1 MPINYYCSIGMVGSN
16 IEMNKNQLLEPVI
29 ENSAS
34 QPSSPVEGQMYYDT
48 TVGDKNSCITCATD
62 YYKSETLGQNNRM

>member
-48 TVGDKNSCITCATD
+48 TVGDKKMYFYNGSAWVEMD
-62 YYKSETLGQNNRM
+62 GSGS

>member
-48 TVGDKNSCITCATD
+48 TVGDKKCTSIM
-62 YYKSETLGQNNRM
+62 EVLGSKWTVQVLGL

>member
-48 TVGDKNSCITCATD
+48 TVGDKKMYFYNGSAWIW
-62 YYKSETLGQNNRM
+62 KMNI

>member
-48 TVGDKNSCITCATD
+48 TVGDKKNV
-62 YYKSETLGQNNRM
+62 LL